1 METIVTVLVNY
12 LKAWTKKIATSM
24 NFTYFLFIL
33 CAYLSSQSESRF
45 CSDDILKLCRRMMG
59 KELDG
64 LSLKE
69 LQQLENQLSDGMQSV
84 KDKKVLRSNTNSGV
98 IGCINL
104 RCHLLNPYKIFYSFP
119 VYGQTQTLLYSK
131 FMHFDIKKNF
141 FWKKNEKELWHDKAH
156 INLNNCIATV

>member
-1 METIVTVLVNY
+1 
-12 LKAWTKKIATSM
+12 M

-104 RCHLLNPYKIFYSFP
+104 RCHLLNPYLIFYSF
-119 VYGQTQTLLYSK
+119 VVNMVRLRHYCIANSCILILKKTFSERK
-131 FMHFDIKKNF
+131 MKKNF
-141 FWKKNEKELWHDKAH
+141 DMTKL
-156 INLNNCIATV
+156 ILI